1 MEKQMEKVDK
11 MIDNLSDDLS
21 TYFPVFYSEMIN
33 SRELKDKLPRN
44 YMVILNSKYFENQP
58 ISRMADN
65 LSISRTHVTAVM
77 DQLEKE
83 GLLKRLPDK
92 NDRRITQVVVTSKG
106 RKVRDECQKIFKEH
120 TEQKL
125 ALLSSKELD
134 ELYKSIETIK
144 KVTIKMVKANQT
156 MK

>member
-11 MIDNLSDDLS
+11 MMDYLSDDIS

-33 SRELKDKLPRN
+33 SRELKEKLPRN
-44 YMVILNSKYFENQP
+44 YLVILNSKYFENQP

>member
-1 MEKQMEKVDK
+1 MDKQVEELEKMMDY
-11 MIDNLSDDLS
+11 LSDDIS

-33 SRELKDKLPRN
+33 SKELKDKLPRN

-83 GLLKRLPDK
+83 GLLKRLPDEK
-92 NDRRITQVVVTSKG
+92 DRRINRVVVTSEG
-106 RKVRDECQKIFKEH
+106 RKVRDKCQKIFKEH
-120 TEQKL
+120 TKQKL

-134 ELYKSIETIK
+134 ELYKSVETIK
-144 KVTIKMVKANQT
+144 KVSIKMVKANQT
-156 MK
+156 IR